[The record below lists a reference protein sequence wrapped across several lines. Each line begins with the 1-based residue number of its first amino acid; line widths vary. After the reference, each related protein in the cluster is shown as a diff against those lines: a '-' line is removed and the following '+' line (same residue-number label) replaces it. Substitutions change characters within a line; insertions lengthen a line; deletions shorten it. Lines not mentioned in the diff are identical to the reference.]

1 MARIALAVDERDRR
15 VHLFLDSVL
24 VFDFVSLCSLCG
36 LPVSRAR
43 HIAHVDIVDSR
54 AALEEAESK
63 EEKRCDRV
71 AGCLV
76 FAAQL

>member
-1 MARIALAVDERDRR
+1 M
-15 VHLFLDSVL
+15 
-24 VFDFVSLCSLCG
+24 
-36 LPVSRAR
+36 
-43 HIAHVDIVDSR
+43 DIVDSR

-76 FAAQL
+76 FAAQLLAEFLFHPRTTPIDDFFFFFARYRASGSA